1 MTYSRETWKLLLTK
15 TSAVLDDALIMVA
28 HVVSNMVMGSFCDEI
43 NIVKQFN
50 CFHLFSKILWIFLQI
65 KLYLTSHYPL
75 TQSLTV
81 MGPSVTPVLDV
92 LGELRLD
99 LISDMLWKDIS
110 FISALFG
117 DGLRP
122 FLSSA
127 SGSLLQCVSGK
138 NLTCQTFQHMYVKY
152 WHTWYNMI
160 WYITVWDS
168 MAWYFVIH
176 LGYSLILCTSIS
188 YDIMYGMIWYCT
200 IQYYTFQCSTLIR
213 YKIILHLHLHIADAF
228 IQSYEQ

>member
-1 MTYSRETWKLLLTK
+1 
-15 TSAVLDDALIMVA
+15 
-28 HVVSNMVMGSFCDEI
+28 
-43 NIVKQFN
+43 
-50 CFHLFSKILWIFLQI
+50 
-65 KLYLTSHYPL
+65 
-75 TQSLTV
+75 

-122 FLSSA
+122 FLASA

-152 WHTWYNMI
+152 
-160 WYITVWDS
+160 
-168 MAWYFVIH
+168 
-176 LGYSLILCTSIS
+176 
-188 YDIMYGMIWYCT
+188 
-200 IQYYTFQCSTLIR
+200 
-213 YKIILHLHLHIADAF
+213 
-228 IQSYEQ
+228 

>member
-15 TSAVLDDALIMVA
+15 TSAVLDDALIMVS

-43 NIVKQFN
+43 NIVRQFN
-50 CFHLFSKILWIFLQI
+50 CFHLFSKILWISLQI
-65 KLYLTSHYPL
+65 KLFFTSHYPL

-160 WYITVWDS
+160 WYITVWGS
-168 MAWYFVIH
+168 MAWYLVKYCETVLYYAVWYYAIWYH
-176 LGYSLILCTSIS
+176 MMLEL
-188 YDIMYGMIWYCT
+188 IWYCT
-200 IQYYTFQCSTLIR
+200 I
-213 YKIILHLHLHIADAF
+213 
-228 IQSYEQ
+228 